1 MTTAREDSWCDA
13 CEKWT
18 PDAELAWWFGELIC
32 EECVEEKWN
41 EGFNP
46 GPPLSSALQN
56 DA

>member
-41 EGFNP
+41 EGFDP
-46 GPPLSSALQN
+46 GPPLSSAIQN
-56 DA
+56 NS